1 MATTPRNTP
10 IYQDELIAWHN
21 QRLWWLLCGSG
32 VVIVALTVA
41 LCVLTLRPHNTP
53 YVIEVDNKGQPMGTV
68 QPFMDQQPVADSTV
82 QYELSE
88 FIRDAFSITGT
99 FSLNQMMLQ
108 RVYAMSTGQA
118 SEALTSYYRADHDAH
133 NPLVIYAKYWQ
144 TARVIRTLRLPAKD
158 TYEVDYIIDR
168 HDHDHVANAAETN
181 WRAIMRAVA
190 GKPTANNRLG
200 VWITDIDFS
209 PEAK

>member
-1 MATTPRNTP
+1 MATALKTP
-10 IYQDELIAWHN
+10 IYEDQLTAWHN
-21 QRLWWLLCGSG
+21 QRLWWLLCASG
-32 VVIVALTVA
+32 TVNAVLAIVLGIV
-41 LCVLTLRPHNTP
+41 TLRPHNTP

-68 QPFMDQQPVADSTV
+68 QPFTDQQPVADSTV
-82 QYELSE
+82 EYELGE
-88 FIRDAFSITGT
+88 FIRDAFSMTGT

-108 RVYAMSTGQA
+108 RAYAMSTGQA
-118 SEALTSYYRADHDAH
+118 SQALTSYYRADHDAH
-133 NPLVIYAKYWQ
+133 NPLIIYTKHWQ
-144 TARVIRTLRLPAKD
+144 TARVIRTLKLPAKD

-168 HDHDHVANAAETN
+168 HDNDHPVDAVETN

-200 VWITDIDFS
+200 LWVTDLDFS